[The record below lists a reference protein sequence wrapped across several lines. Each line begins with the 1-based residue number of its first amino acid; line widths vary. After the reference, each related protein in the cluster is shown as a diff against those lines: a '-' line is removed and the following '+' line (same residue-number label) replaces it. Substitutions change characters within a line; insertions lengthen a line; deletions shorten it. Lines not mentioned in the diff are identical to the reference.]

1 MVMGSRSRRRAR
13 AWRLARVSSAAIGG
27 VLVTASLAHAQGQGA
42 GVAPGAAA
50 APAAPG
56 AAAPPAAAPIAPAAA
71 AAAPDAPAA
80 PPDAP
85 AAPAAA
91 PATAGDAAVEA
102 RLAAAEKRA
111 ADLEKRLAAI
121 EDAQASPEDDGKD
134 LFRIYGFIDVGVQR
148 MWVPESSV
156 LVAAAPNANA
166 TNFVVGNLNLYL
178 DAQPSD
184 HFRFLGELRFTTA
197 PGGAPTPAPPT
208 TPLPPDVVS
217 RVTTQPYGTF
227 DSAALALG
235 SPTTYG
241 GLVSIERAH
250 IDWTRFNLFKVRV
263 GQFFTP
269 IGIYNVDHGSPVLI
283 TAAIPYFITSRLFP
297 TRQTGLMVYGST
309 FTGPWELGYNAYVS
323 NGRNEDAPFAFDDD
337 RGFGG
342 RLHASYEDPGKLAL
356 KLGGSFIASHARDW
370 VADYKIE
377 QFEPTIHSTWSFREY
392 VGAGDV
398 SLDIGTTR
406 LRAEAAVVRVV
417 HDEGKR
423 QGGGGLYAPD
433 AWKTSTYA
441 VAAHRLDFLNMEPF
455 VIGAALH
462 APFFGHDTMFQV
474 GGGLN
479 FYVTPDVTLRTQV
492 LRTIMTVLRDQETT
506 VPGIPPVSNFHTTYA
521 LARLILAF

>member
-1 MVMGSRSRRRAR
+1 M
-13 AWRLARVSSAAIGG
+13 
-27 VLVTASLAHAQGQGA
+27 LVTASLAHAQGQGA
-42 GVAPGAAA
+42 GVAPGAGAAPGAAA

-56 AAAPPAAAPIAPAAA
+56 AAAAPAAPGAAPAAPGAA
-71 AAAPDAPAA
+71 AAAPGAAAAPAA
-80 PPDAP
+80 PGAAVP
-85 AAPAAA
+85 AAPAATGADAAA
-91 PATAGDAAVEA
+91 PATTGEAAVDA

-111 ADLEKRLAAI
+111 AELEKRLAAI
-121 EDAQASPEDDGKD
+121 EDAQAAPEQDDGKE
-134 LFRIYGFIDVGVQR
+134 LLRLYGFIDAGVQR
-148 MWVPESSV
+148 LWVPESSV
-156 LVAAAPNANA
+156 LAAASPQANA

-197 PGGAPTPAPPT
+197 PGGAPVPVPPT
-208 TPLPPDVVS
+208 TPLPPGVVG
-217 RVTTQPYGTF
+217 RVTTQEYGTY
-227 DSAALALG
+227 DSTAIALG
-235 SPTTYG
+235 SPLTYG

-297 TRQTGLMVYGST
+297 TRQTGVMLYGST

-323 NGRNEDAPFAFDDD
+323 NGRNENAPFAFDDT

-356 KLGGSFIASHARDW
+356 KLGASFIASSARDW
-370 VADYKIE
+370 VADYKVGE
-377 QFEPTIHSTWSFREY
+377 LTPTIGSTWSFREY
-392 VGAGDV
+392 IGAGDV
-398 SLDIGTTR
+398 SLDFGSTR
-406 LRAEAAVVRVV
+406 LRAEAAVVRVIF
-417 HDEGKR
+417 DEGKR
-423 QGGGGLYAPD
+423 QGGGGFFAPD

-441 VAAHRLDFLNMEPF
+441 VAAHRFDFLNMEPF

-479 FYVTPDVTLRTQV
+479 FYITPDVTLRTQV
-492 LRTIMTVLRDQETT
+492 LRTIMTVLRDEESA
-506 VPGIPPVSNFHTTYA
+506 VPGIPPVEDFHTTAA

>member
-1 MVMGSRSRRRAR
+1 M
-13 AWRLARVSSAAIGG
+13 
-27 VLVTASLAHAQGQGA
+27 ASLAHAQSPVPPEPA
-42 GVAPGAAA
+42 AAPATGAAA
-50 APAAPG
+50 APATG
-56 AAAPPAAAPIAPAAA
+56 A
-71 AAAPDAPAA
+71 AAAPATGAAAAPATGAAAA
-80 PPDAP
+80 PATGAAG

-91 PATAGDAAVEA
+91 PAVNGEAALAA
-102 RLAAAEKRA
+102 RLEAAEKRSA
-111 ADLEKRLAAI
+111 ELEKRLATL
-121 EDAQASPEDDGKD
+121 EDAQMAPEQDEGRE
-134 LFRIYGFIDVGVQR
+134 LLRLYGFIDAGVQR
-148 MWVPESSV
+148 TWVPENSGLAAV
-156 LVAAAPNANA
+156 LPQANA
-166 TNFVVGNLNLYL
+166 LNFVVGNLNLYL

-197 PGGAPTPAPPT
+197 PGGAPVPVTPTPPELVYRT
-208 TPLPPDVVS
+208 
-217 RVTTQPYGTF
+217 TTQEYGTF
-227 DSAALALG
+227 DSTAIALG
-235 SPTTYG
+235 SPTVYG

-297 TRQTGLMVYGST
+297 TRQTGIMVYGNM
-309 FTGPWELGYNAYVS
+309 FAGPWELGYNAYVS
-323 NGRNEDAPFAFDDD
+323 NGRNENAPFAFDDN

-342 RLHASYEDPGKLAL
+342 RLHASYEDPGKLTL
-356 KLGGSFIASHARDW
+356 KLGASFIASRARDW
-370 VADYKIE
+370 VVDLKIGE
-377 QFEPTIHSTWSFREY
+377 FAPTIHSTWSFREY
-392 VGAGDV
+392 TGAGDV
-398 SLDIGTTR
+398 SLDVGKTR

-423 QGGGGLYAPD
+423 PGGAGFFAPD

-462 APFFGHDTMFQV
+462 APFNFHDTMFQL

-479 FYVTPDVTLRTQV
+479 FYITPDVTVRTQV
-492 LRTIMTVLRDQETT
+492 LRTIMTIMREENE
-506 VPGIPPVSNFHTTYA
+506 VPGFPVPDFHTTSA

>member
-1 MVMGSRSRRRAR
+1 M
-13 AWRLARVSSAAIGG
+13 
-27 VLVTASLAHAQGQGA
+27 LVTASLAHAQGQGA

-56 AAAPPAAAPIAPAAA
+56 AAAAPAAAPAAPGAAPAAPGAAAAAAAAPAAPAAPAAA
-71 AAAPDAPAA
+71 AAAPAA
-80 PPDAP
+80 PG
-85 AAPAAA
+85 AAA
-91 PATAGDAAVEA
+91 ASPATAGDAAVEA

-121 EDAQASPEDDGKD
+121 EDAQASPEDDGKE
-134 LFRIYGFIDVGVQR
+134 LLRIYGFIDVGVQR
-148 MWVPESSV
+148 MWVPENSG
-156 LVAAAPNANA
+156 LAAAAPNANA

-197 PGGAPTPAPPT
+197 PGGAPTPVPPT
-208 TPLPPDVVS
+208 TPLPPDVAS

-250 IDWTRFNLFKVRV
+250 VDWTRFNLFKVRV

-297 TRQTGLMVYGST
+297 TRQTGLMIYGST

-342 RLHASYEDPGKLAL
+342 RLHASYEDPGKLSL
-356 KLGGSFIASHARDW
+356 KLGASFIASHARDW
-370 VADYKIE
+370 VADYKVGE
-377 QFEPTIHSTWSFREY
+377 FEPTIHSTWSFREY

-398 SLDIGTTR
+398 SLDVGATR

-417 HDEGKR
+417 FDEGKR
-423 QGGGGLYAPD
+423 PGGGGLYAPD
-433 AWKTSTYA
+433 SWKTSTYG
-441 VAAHRLDFLNMEPF
+441 VVAHRFDFLNMEPF

-479 FYVTPDVTLRTQV
+479 FYVTPDVTIRTQA
-492 LRTIMTVLRDQETT
+492 LRTIMTVLRDQET
-506 VPGIPPVSNFHTTYA
+506 VPGVPPVENFHTTYA